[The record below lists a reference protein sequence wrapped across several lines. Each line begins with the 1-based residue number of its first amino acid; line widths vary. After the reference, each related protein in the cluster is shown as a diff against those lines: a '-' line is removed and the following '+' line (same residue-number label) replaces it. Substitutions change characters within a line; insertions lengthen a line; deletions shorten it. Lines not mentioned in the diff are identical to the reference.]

1 MLKKKLAVALYFLKD
16 TGSLRMTARS
26 FGIALNTASNVVT
39 EVSQAIS
46 SYLGPKYLHLLKEEE
61 CLMEKVAKFGMT
73 QTFGC
78 IDGTHIP
85 IKCPSE
91 NSQDFF
97 CYKQLFHQVYRL
109 CVTIKACL
117 WMLNVS
123 GQEVSLMQKC
133 QIRKQINAKLGSN
146 YISDSCSRWG
156 RDT

>member
-1 MLKKKLAVALYFLKD
+1 MSPVAFYFLKD

-26 FGIALNTASNVVT
+26 FGIALNTASNVIT

-61 CLMEKVAKFGMT
+61 CLMEKVAKFGVT

-97 CYKQLFHQVYRL
+97 CYKQLFHQVYWL
-109 CVTIKACL
+109 CVTDYKG
-117 WMLNVS
+117 MLMDIEWQCPGSVLDAKVFANS
-123 GQEVSLMQKC
+123 S
-133 QIRKQINAKLGSN
+133 INAKLRSN

-156 RDT
+156 QDT